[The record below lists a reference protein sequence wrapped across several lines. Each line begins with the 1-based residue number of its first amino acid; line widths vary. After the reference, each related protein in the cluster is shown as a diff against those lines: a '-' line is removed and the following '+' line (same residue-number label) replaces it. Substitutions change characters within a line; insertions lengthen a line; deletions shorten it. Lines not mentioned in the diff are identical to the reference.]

1 MVVNNAARLIVNLP
15 RFSRDRITPICI
27 DLHFLPIRARI
38 EFKIC
43 LLIFKAIK
51 HGEPSYL
58 SDLLTPY
65 VPQSNINLR
74 SSGRLYEP
82 IISTLISSERCFEY
96 HAPRLYNILP
106 DDIKCLN
113 SVETFKKTSKPTF
126 SEKRITCLKKALIQN
141 TVYELRSAACV
152 LGIIL
157 VFRIQVL
164 LLPRYFI
171 YYFWYREYTPLMKLL

>member
-1 MVVNNAARLIVNLP
+1 MP

-38 EFKIC
+38 EFKIL

-65 VPQSNINLR
+65 VPQSNISLR

-82 IISTLISSERCFEY
+82 IISTLASSERCFEY

-106 DDIKCLN
+106 DDIKSLN
-113 SVETFKKTSKPTF
+113 SVETFKKNLKTYIFRKAYNM
-126 SEKRITCLKKALIQN
+126 SEKSIN
-141 TVYELRSAACV
+141 
-152 LGIIL
+152 
-157 VFRIQVL
+157 
-164 LLPRYFI
+164 P
-171 YYFWYREYTPLMKLL
+171 EYSV